1 MPFTPQEIE
10 NVANATINFHMDQG
24 KVMSQAVQN
33 KPLLDAMTK
42 AEKEFPGGQGDI
54 TVRVKGIYSTVIQ
67 GFGGD
72 DTVSYGNP
80 TNIRT
85 AKYPWKLIHSGIQ
98 FTMDELLRAG
108 ISVQD
113 TLQGKSTVT
122 HTQAEKIQLVDLI
135 EDKIEDMKEGT
146 DRGMNLMFWRDGTA
160 DPKLV
165 PGLRSF
171 ILNDPTTATVV
182 GGIDQSANT
191 WWRNRA
197 SLAVDA
203 STPANQNT
211 VQKLQY
217 EWRQLRRY
225 GSNPNLVLCGSD
237 FLDAFEKE
245 LRSKGNYT
253 LEGWAKSGRI
263 DASVADVSFK
273 GTEFTYDPTMDD
285 ESLQKYCYVLDT
297 RYIKPM
303 VVSGEARKQHAPARP
318 ETKYVF
324 YRAQTWVGGLVC
336 NKRNAHGV
344 YSIA

>member
-1 MPFTPQEIE
+1 MPFTPAEIE
-10 NVANATINFHMDQG
+10 NVANATIDFHMDRG
-24 KVMSQAVQN
+24 KVLSQAIQE

-42 AEKEFPGGQGDI
+42 AEKEFPGGKENI
-54 TVRVKGIYSTVIQ
+54 SVRVKGIYSTTIQ
-67 GFGGD
+67 GFSGD

-85 AKYPWKLIHSGIQ
+85 AKYLWKLIHSGIN

-113 TLQGKSTVT
+113 TMQGKSTVT
-122 HTQAEKIQLVDLI
+122 HTDAELVQLTDLI

-146 DRGMNLMFWRDGTA
+146 DRGMNLMYWRDGTQ
-160 DPKLV
+160 DSKLV
-165 PGLRSF
+165 PGIRSF
-171 ILNDPTTATVV
+171 ILDDPTTATVV
-182 GGIDQSANT
+182 GGIDQSVNT

-197 SLAVDA
+197 SLSIASSDA
-203 STPANQNT
+203 SLQGL
-211 VQKLQY
+211 VQTLQS

-225 GSNPNLVLCGSD
+225 GGNPNLVLCGSD
-237 FLDAFEKE
+237 FLTWFEKE
-245 LRSKGNYT
+245 LRAKGNYT
-253 LEGWAKSGRI
+253 LEGWDKSGKI
-263 DASVADVSFK
+263 DASVADVAFK
-273 GTEFTYDPTMDD
+273 GVSFTYDPTLDD
-285 ESLQKYCYVLDT
+285 ESRSKFCYVLDT

>member
-1 MPFTPQEIE
+1 MPFTPAEIE
-10 NVANATINFHMDQG
+10 NIANATIDFHSDRG
-24 KVMSQAVQN
+24 KVLSQAIQD
-33 KPLLDAMTK
+33 KPLLAAMTS
-42 AEKEFPGGQGDI
+42 AEKEFPGGKENI
-54 TVRVKGIYSTVIQ
+54 TVRVKGAYTSTIQ

-72 DTVSYGNP
+72 DTVGYGNP
-80 TNIRT
+80 ANIRT
-85 AKYPWKLIHSGIQ
+85 AKYPWKLIHSGIS

-108 ISVQD
+108 ISVSD
-113 TLQGKSTVT
+113 TMQGKSTVT
-122 HTQAEKIQLVDLI
+122 HSQAELVQLVDLI
-135 EDKIEDMKEGT
+135 EDKLEDLKEGT
-146 DRGMNLMFWRDGTA
+146 DRGMNLMFWRDGTQDA
-160 DPKLV
+160 KLV

-171 ILNDPTTATVV
+171 ILDDPTTATVV
-182 GGIDQSANT
+182 AGIDQSLNP

-197 SLAVDA
+197 SLGVDSSTA
-203 STPANQNT
+203 SNQNL
-211 VQKLQY
+211 VNKLQY

-225 GSNPNLVLCGSD
+225 GGKPNLVLCGSD

-263 DASVADVSFK
+263 DASVADVEFK
-273 GTEFTYDPTMDD
+273 GTAFTYDPTLDD
-285 ESLQKYCYVLDT
+285 ESKAKYCYVLDT

>member
-1 MPFTPQEIE
+1 
-10 NVANATINFHMDQG
+10 MDRG
-24 KVMSQAVQN
+24 KVLSQTLQE

-42 AEKEFPGGQGDI
+42 AEKEFPGGKDSI
-54 TVRVKGIYSTVIQ
+54 TVRVKGIYSTTIQ
-67 GFGGD
+67 GFSGD

-85 AKYPWKLIHSGIQ
+85 AKYPWKLIHSGIN

-113 TLQGKSTVT
+113 TMQGKTTVT
-122 HTQAEKIQLVDLI
+122 HSDAELVQLVDLI

-146 DRGMNLMFWRDGTA
+146 DRGMNLMYWRDGTQ
-160 DPKLV
+160 DSKLV

-171 ILNDPTTATVV
+171 ILDDPTTATVV
-182 GGIDQSANT
+182 GGIDQNVNT

-197 SLAVDA
+197 SLGIASSDA
-203 STPANQNT
+203 TLQGL
-211 VQKLQY
+211 VQTLQA

-225 GSNPNLVLCGSD
+225 GGNPNLVLCGSD
-237 FLDAFEKE
+237 FLTWFEKE
-245 LRSKGNYT
+245 LRAKGNYT
-253 LEGWAKSGRI
+253 LEGWDKSGKI
-263 DASVADVSFK
+263 DASVADVAFK
-273 GTEFTYDPTMDD
+273 GVSFTYDPTMDD
-285 ESLQKYCYVLDT
+285 ESRSKFCYVLDT

>member
-1 MPFTPQEIE
+1 MPFTPSEIE
-10 NVANATINFHMDQG
+10 NVANATIDFHMERG
-24 KVMSQAVQN
+24 KVLSQAIQD

-42 AEKEFPGGQGDI
+42 AEKEFPGGKENI
-54 TVRVKGIYSTVIQ
+54 TVRVKGIYSTTIQ
-67 GFGGD
+67 GFSGD

-85 AKYPWKLIHSGIQ
+85 AKYPWKLIHSGIN

-113 TLQGKSTVT
+113 SLQGKSTVT
-122 HTQAEKIQLVDLI
+122 HSDAELVQLTDLI

-146 DRGMNLMFWRDGTA
+146 DRGMNLMFWRDGTQ
-160 DPKLV
+160 DSKLV
-165 PGLRSF
+165 PGLKSF

-182 GGIDQSANT
+182 GGIDQSVNT

-197 SLAVDA
+197 SLAIDA
-203 STPANQNT
+203 STAANQNT

-225 GSNPNLVLCGSD
+225 GGNPNLVLCGSD

-263 DASVADVSFK
+263 DASVADVEFK
-273 GTEFTYDPTMDD
+273 GVAFTYDPTMDD
-285 ESLQKYCYVLDT
+285 ESMSKYCYALDT

-303 VVSGEARKQHAPARP
+303 VVAGEGRKQHAPARP

-336 NKRNAHGV
+336 TKRNAQGV

>member
-1 MPFTPQEIE
+1 MPFTPAEIE
-10 NVANATINFHMDQG
+10 NVANATIDFHMDQG
-24 KVMSQAVQN
+24 KVLSQTLQE

-42 AEKEFPGGQGDI
+42 AEKEFPGGKENI
-54 TVRVKGIYSTVIQ
+54 TVRVKGMYSSSIQ
-67 GFGGD
+67 GFSGD

-85 AKYPWKLIHSGIQ
+85 AKYPWKLIHSGIN

-113 TLQGKSTVT
+113 TMQGKSTVT
-122 HTQAEKIQLVDLI
+122 HTNAEKIQLVDLI
-135 EDKIEDMKEGT
+135 EDKIEDLKEGT
-146 DRGMNLMFWRDGTA
+146 DRGMNLMFWRDGTQ
-160 DPKLV
+160 DSKLV

-171 ILNDPTTATVV
+171 ILDDPTTATVV
-182 GGIDQSANT
+182 GGIDQSVNT

-197 SLAVDA
+197 SLSVDS
-203 STPANQNT
+203 STAANQNL
-211 VQKLQY
+211 VNKLQY

-225 GSNPNLVLCGSD
+225 GSAPNLVLAGSD

-253 LEGWAKSGRI
+253 MEGWAKSGKI
-263 DASVADVSFK
+263 DASVADVEFK
-273 GTEFTYDPTMDD
+273 GTAFTYDPTLDD
-285 ESLQKYCYVLDT
+285 ESRSKFAYVLDT

-324 YRAQTWVGGLVC
+324 YRAQTWVGGLIC